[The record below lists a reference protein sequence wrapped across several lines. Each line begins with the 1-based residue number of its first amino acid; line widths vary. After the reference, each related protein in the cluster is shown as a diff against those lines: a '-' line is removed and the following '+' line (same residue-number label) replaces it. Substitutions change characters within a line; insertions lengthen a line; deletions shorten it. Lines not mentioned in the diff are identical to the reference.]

1 MNTRTGLQMACV
13 LRYRDPCL
21 RAVSFTDCIMSISL
35 LLKDIQNNTYR
46 PHIIAGMC
54 MYVSGGG
61 TQQ

>member
-1 MNTRTGLQMACV
+1 
-13 LRYRDPCL
+13 
-21 RAVSFTDCIMSISL
+21 MSISL